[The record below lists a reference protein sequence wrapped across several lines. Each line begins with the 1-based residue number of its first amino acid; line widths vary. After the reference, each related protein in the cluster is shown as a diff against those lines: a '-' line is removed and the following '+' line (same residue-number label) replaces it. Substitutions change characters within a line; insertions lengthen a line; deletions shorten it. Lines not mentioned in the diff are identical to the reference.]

1 MKNPNQT
8 TKQLNAL
15 DPLREERIAI
25 YQQNEDRLIK
35 KEDQVYY
42 QILGDIIREK
52 RAKLGIE
59 NGEDIEI
66 SILYLT
72 RYFQ

>member
-8 TKQLNAL
+8 TKQLKAL
-15 DPLREERIAI
+15 DPQREERIAI
-25 YQQNEDRLIK
+25 YQQNEDRLTK